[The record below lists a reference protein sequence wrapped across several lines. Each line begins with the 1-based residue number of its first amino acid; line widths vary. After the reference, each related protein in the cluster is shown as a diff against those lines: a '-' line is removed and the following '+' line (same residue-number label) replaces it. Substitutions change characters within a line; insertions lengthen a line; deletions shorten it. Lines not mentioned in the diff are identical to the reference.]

1 MTTYRVVVNGT
12 PIYTGTEKD
21 CSRIALGL
29 ETVGAVFVG
38 CEGIPRKST
47 FYDFIVR
54 MAVERTYPINGGL
67 LPIDAEVA

>member
-1 MTTYRVVVNGT
+1 MM
-12 PIYTGTEKD
+12 
-21 CSRIALGL
+21 
-29 ETVGAVFVG
+29 GAVFVG